1 MALLPAKPR
10 RRAAFHGVRGPL
22 PGSLARFHREIEPIS
37 GREEDSGGEASL
49 TSARIAREQNC
60 GVREFETKSRNSRLT
75 LAPAAAMAVALRP
88 FWRLVTA
95 VSVATIFTAALSAAR
110 ATALARAW
118 AVELAAGDPQSA
130 DWEWATPARAAS
142 TSEQRMAR
150 RDMVIFFKPSP
161 RGRRKRRKEG
171 SGRGKEV
178 VRRGERERERQKKCF
193 LSFFLLI
200 ILNLLDQ
207 TLPPDAPRLSSD
219 VRARRAG
226 ALAVFIARIQ
236 PRRRRSESNGS
247 SSDEGDPLDVCP
259 IVGFLGE
266 GGARLE
272 GERTRPFALP
282 LLLANID
289 TEKRSSAPESLREGS
304 CTRSLRR
311 HPFSS
316 REHRWATKEKRNAD
330 EARPV

>member
-22 PGSLARFHREIEPIS
+22 PGSLALLHREIEPIS

-88 FWRLVTA
+88 FWRLFTA

-150 RDMVIFFKPSP
+150 RDMVIFLKPSP

-178 VRRGERERERQKKCF
+178 VRRGERERETEEM
-193 LSFFLLI
+193 LSFFLSSYHSHSPRP
-200 ILNLLDQ
+200 NAPARCSSPQ
-207 TLPPDAPRLSSD
+207 QRRACAPRW
-219 VRARRAG
+219 RARRLHRTHPASPSSQ
-226 ALAVFIARIQ
+226 REQ
-236 PRRRRSESNGS
+236 RQQQRRRR
-247 SSDEGDPLDVCP
+247 PP
-259 IVGFLGE
+259 R
-266 GGARLE
+266 RL
-272 GERTRPFALP
+272 PH
-282 LLLANID
+282 
-289 TEKRSSAPESLREGS
+289 
-304 CTRSLRR
+304 RR
-311 HPFSS
+311 IS
-316 REHRWATKEKRNAD
+316 R
-330 EARPV
+330 